1 MEEMPSI
8 QRRQGTAA
16 LLSVGLA
23 VGIFPVFHGLPARK
37 LCKSPVFEGGF
48 EKYLKIFY
56 VIVTRFGGMAGK
68 ENQILWR
75 KRKNP

>member
-48 EKYLKIFY
+48 EKYLKIF
-56 VIVTRFGGMAGK
+56 
-68 ENQILWR
+68 
-75 KRKNP
+75 